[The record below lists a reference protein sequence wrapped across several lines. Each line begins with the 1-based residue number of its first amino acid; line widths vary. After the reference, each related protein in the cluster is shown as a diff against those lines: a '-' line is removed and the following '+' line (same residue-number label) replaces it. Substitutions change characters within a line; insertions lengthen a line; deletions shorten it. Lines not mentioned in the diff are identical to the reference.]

1 MKSRSALWLSLCLL
15 GSLMLWPGM
24 APAQG
29 DSPAATSGSPHLT
42 CAEMEEFLRTADVG
56 ALKNIPKGVT
66 LPKRATLT
74 SKDGKFT
81 HDAAIQTIHESKNSF
96 TTSRGTEL
104 NFKDWW
110 EFNVAGYELAKLLG
124 LNMVPPYV
132 DRKEAGRSGSFSWWI
147 DNSIMELDR
156 LHKKMDPPDLDFWNK
171 QMYTLRVFNQLVEN
185 TDDNLTN
192 VMISDLNSKEWR
204 IWMIDFTRAFRT
216 QKNIG
221 NVKNLVQCDR
231 RLLAKMR
238 ELDKP
243 TLKEHM
249 GRYLT
254 SMEIDGLLARRDKIV
269 KFFDDEVKKKGEG
282 AVLFDLPQTSEAC
295 GVGL

>member
-1 MKSRSALWLSLCLL
+1 MKSRSGLYVSLCLL
-15 GSLMLWPGM
+15 GGLLLWM
-24 APAQG
+24 RPAQG
-29 DSPAATSGSPHLT
+29 DPADTTGGSPHMT

-56 ALKNIPKGVT
+56 ELKNIPKGVT
-66 LPKRATLT
+66 LPKRAKLT
-74 SKDGKFT
+74 SKDGKIT

-110 EFNVAGYELAKLLG
+110 EFNVAGYELAKLLN

-156 LHKKMDPPDLDFWNK
+156 IHKKMDPPDLDFWNK
-171 QMYTLRVFNQLVEN
+171 QMYVLRVFNQLIEN

-192 VMISDLNSKEWR
+192 VMISNLDSKEWR
-204 IWMIDFTRAFRT
+204 IWIIDFTRAFRT
-216 QKNIG
+216 QKNIA

-269 KFFDDEVKKKGEG
+269 KYFDDEVKKKGEG